1 MFIDFQACAFKLI
14 LLQFNVGTE
23 KHAFTG
29 EKFVLLV
36 CKDLCAIILNYQ
48 TFFVHLLQH
57 YAVYF
62 CPCHRS
68 LSESSGPRSMLLD
81 LRVSDN
87 LSLPHRLI
95 CISATFRLSHNTRL
109 RVMPYS
115 GNGHSSTDSITA
127 AHFALEDTSGKC
139 LPKCFF
145 MIFSSMV

>member
-1 MFIDFQACAFKLI
+1 MFIDFQACAFMLI

-68 LSESSGPRSMLLD
+68 LSESSDPRSMLLD

-95 CISATFRLSHNTRL
+95 CLFL
-109 RVMPYS
+109 RHF
-115 GNGHSSTDSITA
+115 GFHITQDS
-127 AHFALEDTSGKC
+127 E
-139 LPKCFF
+139 
-145 MIFSSMV
+145 